1 MQPTFG
7 ADARL
12 PFSGMGR
19 RPKPPPPNAIG
30 RMILSRNVV
39 AAMTEK
45 WPQLANK
52 TAREKALA
60 KAAGVTA
67 STVQRIIGCLT
78 AANVDTL
85 ESIAEA
91 LGTTPAALLTPYAG
105 ARTAPTNGEHDASE
119 GVLQRRR
126 R

>member
-1 MQPTFG
+1 MV
-7 ADARL
+7 
-12 PFSGMGR
+12 
-19 RPKPPPPNAIG
+19 
-30 RMILSRNVV
+30 LSRNVV
-39 AAMTEK
+39 ASMSQK

-60 KAAGVTA
+60 KAAGVTP
-67 STVQRIIGCLT
+67 STIQRIIGCQT

-91 LGTTPAALLTPYAG
+91 LGTTPGALLTPYAG
-105 ARTAPTNGEHDASE
+105 ARIAPTNGEHDASE
-119 GVLQRRR
+119 GALQRRR